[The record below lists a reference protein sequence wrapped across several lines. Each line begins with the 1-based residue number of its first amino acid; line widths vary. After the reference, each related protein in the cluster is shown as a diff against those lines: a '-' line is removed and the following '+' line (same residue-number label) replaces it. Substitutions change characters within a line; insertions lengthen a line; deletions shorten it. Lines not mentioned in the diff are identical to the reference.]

1 MPRICTTCHSP
12 IPIPDDAKFCP
23 SCGARAELAAQPAAP
38 VHPAAPEADAAL
50 TQFDAPQLIGG
61 RFSVRGPA
69 RTNEVGT
76 VFSATDTQQ
85 GNALVCVVVA
95 STAALPSSA
104 LADRALREWKQ
115 LSKVP
120 TPKIVRVIDQGK
132 FDDGTVFVV
141 SDVPAGVTLE
151 ELVTREGPLPIE
163 RIKEI
168 VAQVGEALSEAQKV
182 GVIHRDVAPR
192 NIHVDGSHVSVGAF
206 GLAEV
211 VNDRVFGSPAFLSPE
226 QAEGKPVDQRSNI
239 YSLGAVIYY
248 MLTGKTPFEGNT
260 ESLLAQHIAGT
271 PPHPSAIRSS
281 VPVELDRIVTKAL
294 EKSGGRRHL
303 TLRQLIT
310 EVEAVSS
317 GAAVVR
323 SAELGTAATLGIAAT
338 PLARAAPRAPMPSA
352 TVLGMPSPVIHA
364 SPSRPTAAAT
374 TRMSAEPET
383 FEATNGH
390 ASGKTVVTD
399 VPTFDV
405 ESGKRTAH
413 HDVPVFETGAASAP
427 HPHHGD
433 VPVFVPAP
441 TSSVAARSI
450 VNSRPK
456 QEVAPM
462 DEPTPVKPSPVV
474 EKAVVEKAVV
484 AAVVQP
490 VIAAIASPVAAA
502 VAAPPVVAAIVP
514 SAAPVVLTQK
524 KQDKPGA
531 GFRETAWFKKGEIEE
546 EIAKAEASAATADPL
561 APSGI
566 TGAHDIVD
574 SGAVPVTSQD
584 HNRLSLKT
592 GATQMMQAVRLSGT
606 GGAQALPG
614 ERMDESE
621 MLSEMEGG
629 SRGRIVAGAIAA
641 AVLVGAILYYAVH
654 NAEPEPTPAAA
665 PTSQNA
671 PVAPVPALPPPVY
684 APQHGKALDEARAAA
699 AKADYPLTVDAL
711 LRASKD
717 GSDLA
722 QVEALAASTHATL
735 VQASLDATHRHDSA
749 GAQAARAL
757 AAKIHGLLPPP
768 AARTSSSKHGHTPG
782 IVATRKR

>member
-23 SCGARAELAAQPAAP
+23 SCGARADIAAPAAP
-38 VHPAAPEADAAL
+38 HAAPTPKAAPPPPLAELADGAL

-85 GNALVCVVVA
+85 GNTPVRIVVA
-95 STAALPSSA
+95 STAVLPSSA
-104 LADRALREWKQ
+104 LADRAIREWKQ
-115 LSKVP
+115 LAKVP

-141 SDVPAGVTLE
+141 SEVPAGVTLE
-151 ELVTREGPLPIE
+151 QLVTQEGPLSID

-168 VAQVGEALSEAQKV
+168 VTQVGEALSEAQKV

-192 NIHVDGSHVSVGAF
+192 NIHVDGSSVTIGEF
-206 GLAEV
+206 GLAEAV
-211 VNDRVFGSPAFLSPE
+211 SDRVFGAPAFLSPE

-248 MLTGKTPFEGNT
+248 MLTGKTPFEGNP

-271 PPHPSAIRSS
+271 PPHPSAVRPS
-281 VPVELDRIVTKAL
+281 VPIELDRIVTKAL

-323 SAELGTAATLGIAAT
+323 SAELGTAATLVPAT
-338 PLARAAPRAPMPSA
+338 ARGPMAGA
-352 TVLGMPSPVIHA
+352 TVMGMPSPVIHA
-364 SPSRPTAAAT
+364 SPSRSPAAAT
-374 TRMSAEPET
+374 TVMAAEPDMHHAPAT
-383 FEATNGH
+383 TEARN
-390 ASGKTVVTD
+390 TVVTD
-399 VPTFDV
+399 VPTFPSDD
-405 ESGKRTAH
+405 GQKTAH
-413 HDVPVFETGAASAP
+413 DDVPVFDTSPVPQPKA
-427 HPHHGD
+427 HHDD
-433 VPVFVPAP
+433 VPVLVPTPA
-441 TSSVAARSI
+441 SRAAVGNSVDAH
-450 VNSRPK
+450 PK
-456 QEVAPM
+456 QEVVPM
-462 DEPTPVKPSPVV
+462 DKPTPVKPVP
-474 EKAVVEKAVV
+474 AV
-484 AAVVQP
+484 
-490 VIAAIASPVAAA
+490 
-502 VAAPPVVAAIVP
+502 PPVVAGPEV
-514 SAAPVVLTQK
+514 PVVLTQK
-524 KQDKPGA
+524 KQAEKPG

-546 EIAKAEASAATADPL
+546 EIAKAEASVGTADPL

-566 TGAHDIVD
+566 TGQHDVVD
-574 SGAVPVTSQD
+574 ANAVPVTSQD

-592 GATQMMQAVRLSGT
+592 GATQMMPAVRLSGT

-614 ERMDESE
+614 ERMNESE
-621 MLSEMEGG
+621 MLDEMQGG
-629 SRGRIVAGAIAA
+629 GRGRIIAGAIAG
-641 AVLVGAILYYAVH
+641 VILIGAILYFAVH
-654 NAEPEPTPAAA
+654 KAEPEPTLAPA

-671 PVAPVPALPPPVY
+671 PVAPTPALPPPAVVP
-684 APQHGKALDEARAAA
+684 AHHATALDEARAAA
-699 AKADYPLTVDAL
+699 AKSDYALTVDAL

-717 GSDLA
+717 GSDVS
-722 QVEALAASTHATL
+722 QVQQLAASTHATL
-735 VQASLDATHRHDSA
+735 VQASLDATHRHDSG
-749 GAQAARAL
+749 GAQAARTL

-768 AARTSSSKHGHTPG
+768 AAKASTSKHGHTARV
-782 IVATRKR
+782 VATRKH